1 MKNLQRTFALLI
13 LATLFAFPMIT
24 KAQDLKTGTRETG
37 ETINVVGSSLN
48 RTIEATGNENIN
60 IQGSSINVAITG
72 NCNSIKVTG
81 AAIKVKAQGVKVVRI
96 QGADSG
102 VTYTSSPNKNG
113 KAISSVSGAG
123 SYVTKI
129 KN

>member
-1 MKNLQRTFALLI
+1 MRNLKRMIALFALTI
-13 LATLFAFPMIT
+13 FFATPIIT
-24 KAQDLKTGTRETG
+24 KAQNSKAGTQETG

-60 IQGSSINVAITG
+60 IEGSSINVVITG
-72 NCNSIKVTG
+72 NCNSIKIIG
-81 AAIKVKAQGVKVVRI
+81 AGIKVKAQGVKVIRI

-113 KAISSVSGAG
+113 KAISSVSGAS

-129 KN
+129 K